1 MKMKVKK
8 YSKFLSVLALLF
20 CVAVSI
26 VGPVAFG
33 EAKTVYGMEET
44 APATGEAEGELTEQ
58 EQEGPTTGIASV
70 PPQHLFI
77 FFICLVFS
85 IAVCVCVAL
94 FADPK
99 DRARIREKK
108 AKERLAQEQA
118 REERR
123 RKLAEQAAK
132 EEASKEE

>member
-1 MKMKVKK
+1 MKVKK

-26 VGPVAFG
+26 VGPLAFG
-33 EAKTVYGMEET
+33 ETKIVYGTEDT
-44 APATGEAEGELTEQ
+44 APATEAAEGELTEQ